1 MMNDISLP
9 EADGEN
15 RMNLVDIVFL
25 GWYHI
30 CDKTIYA
37 NVADT
42 EGIGPKEHSFFIT
55 FLIHGINLWTLVSY
69 AVAKYLGVNEPLYVS
84 LTIAVTVFVVGYF
97 WFFRKRANRII
108 ARNIKNGKLVLYV
121 LIALAYVVVS
131 VFLMF
136 SVGNY
141 VREIVLSKKV

>member
-1 MMNDISLP
+1 
-9 EADGEN
+9 
-15 RMNLVDIVFL
+15 MNLVDIVFL

-55 FLIHGINLWTLVSY
+55 FLIHGINLSSLESY
-69 AVAKYLGVNEPLYVS
+69 LAAKYLSINGPLYVK
-84 LTIAVTVFVVGYF
+84 LTMAAAVFVIGYV
-97 WFFRKRANRII
+97 WFFRKRANEVL
-108 ARNIKNGKLVLYV
+108 ARNIKNGMLILYV
-121 LIALAYVVVS
+121 VIALAYVVIS

-136 SVGNY
+136 KVGNY
-141 VREIVLSKKV
+141 VREIVLSGKV